1 MTKNIS
7 MHKPLKRFIIL
18 LTTGVTA
25 TFLLHILFLNFKNLP
40 FFDNKIVLAYILNY
54 LLALSIYS
62 LLYFLRFKL
71 KNQLGFL
78 FMTGSF
84 WKFIV
89 FFVFFYPSYKSDG
102 SINNLEFSSFFIPY
116 LICLIIETYTL
127 IQLLKNLK

>member
-1 MTKNIS
+1 MTKNNS
-7 MHKPLKRFIIL
+7 MHKPLKRFITL

-84 WKFIV
+84 LKFIV

-116 LICLIIETYTL
+116 LICLIIETSAL
-127 IQLLKNLK
+127 VKLLKNLK

>member
-1 MTKNIS
+1 MTKNNS

-25 TFLLHILFLNFKNLP
+25 TFLLHLLFLNFKNLP

-78 FMTGSF
+78 FMAGSF
-84 WKFIV
+84 LKFIV

>member
-84 WKFIV
+84 LKFIV